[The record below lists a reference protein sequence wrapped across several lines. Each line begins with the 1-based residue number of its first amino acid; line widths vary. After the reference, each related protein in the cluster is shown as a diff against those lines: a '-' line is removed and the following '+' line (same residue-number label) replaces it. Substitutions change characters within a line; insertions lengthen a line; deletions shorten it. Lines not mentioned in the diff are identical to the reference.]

1 MVQIISIKNKQFTLL
16 KDYIKDICPN
26 CGTVEQT
33 TAPPSFPYLTF
44 VQMDNAPYKK
54 TRDSGSRE
62 NHVQPMFQVDVYMN
76 DNNMYKAEQVI
87 AKADDC
93 LQSYGWERIFGA
105 KPLASGMAGVARQ
118 TARYQ
123 GIVEQTAP
131 NDYKIYSN

>member
-1 MVQIISIKNKQFTLL
+1 MVQIISIKNLQFTLL
-16 KDYIKDICPN
+16 KEYIKDICPN

-44 VQMDNAPYKK
+44 VLMDNPCYKK
-54 TRDSGSRE
+54 SQDSDSKE
-62 NHVQPMFQVDVYMN
+62 NHVQTMFQVDVYMN

-87 AKADDC
+87 AKADEC

-105 KPLASGMAGVARQ
+105 KPISSGMAGVARQ

-123 GIVEQTAP
+123 AIVKQTAP
-131 NDYKIYSN
+131 NDYTVI